1 MKHLVG
7 IDSKLCDIVMAEP
20 SVITVLDRFGIALG
34 VGDKTIA
41 AICAE
46 HGLDRDFF
54 ATIINTYLNEDY
66 FPDRI
71 LASMD
76 AQLIISYFQ
85 RTNAYYEQF
94 QLPNIER
101 HFHLLLGKS
110 DPSNNNLGLMMRF
123 FGEMKAQLL
132 ARIAD
137 DRSRWFPE
145 VIELQRHAEQATDA
159 TIDKGFD
166 EDSVEDK
173 IDDLIHMFVMHLKGD
188 YDHNLCLAV
197 IISLFNL
204 KKDITQNNRIR
215 NRILRPLAAALKS
228 QQP

>member
-1 MKHLVG
+1 M
-7 IDSKLCDIVMAEP
+7 
-20 SVITVLDRFGIALG
+20 
-34 VGDKTIA
+34 
-41 AICAE
+41 
-46 HGLDRDFF
+46 
-54 ATIINTYLNEDY
+54 
-66 FPDRI
+66 
-71 LASMD
+71 
-76 AQLIISYFQ
+76 
-85 RTNAYYEQF
+85 
-94 QLPNIER
+94 
-101 HFHLLLGKS
+101 
-110 DPSNNNLGLMMRF
+110 
-123 FGEMKAQLL
+123 
-132 ARIAD
+132 
-137 DRSRWFPE
+137 
-145 VIELQRHAEQATDA
+145 IELQRHAEQATDA